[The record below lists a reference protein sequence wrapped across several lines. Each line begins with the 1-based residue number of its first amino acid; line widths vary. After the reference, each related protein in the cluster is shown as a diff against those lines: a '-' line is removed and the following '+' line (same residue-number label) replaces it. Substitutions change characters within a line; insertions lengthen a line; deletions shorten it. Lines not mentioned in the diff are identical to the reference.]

1 MTQNNSDF
9 IDYLGGLET
18 KTSPSTKKEIDG
30 TYAAV
35 LGKAGLKR
43 KVSGT
48 KKFGRVLLIAA
59 AVAACTAISAAAAGT
74 NLGEMFGSY
83 FKLGGPYSTNGLGT
97 ASAALTSS
105 QMKMLN
111 QTGSTLS
118 LSAASNGTTVT
129 VSAVVGDK
137 SNAYILLDVTAPKG
151 TKLNRNDYT
160 FAFRTDDTKEMELLE
175 KGGAK
180 IADHKSS
187 ESYNYTTLKDADPTD
202 NKIRIVMNLNCSGV
216 DLRGKE
222 VRLNLKDLAVRGD
235 AGVGYKEIPVIKG
248 EWRFTVPL
256 DYAKPSKELPV
267 NRITRFKPYV
277 GSNASSSVREKA
289 SHEECRW
296 TVKSISLSSFSATA
310 VLTGNQATAKEYT
323 GLIPPAITI
332 HLKDGSQADM
342 MAGPG
347 FEDASGTERTS
358 SYLLNA
364 PIDVGSVSSVTIG
377 DVTVPVS

>member
-1 MTQNNSDF
+1 
-9 IDYLGGLET
+9 
-18 KTSPSTKKEIDG
+18 
-30 TYAAV
+30 
-35 LGKAGLKR
+35 
-43 KVSGT
+43 
-48 KKFGRVLLIAA
+48 
-59 AVAACTAISAAAAGT
+59 
-74 NLGEMFGSY
+74 
-83 FKLGGPYSTNGLGT
+83 
-97 ASAALTSS
+97 
-105 QMKMLN
+105 
-111 QTGSTLS
+111 
-118 LSAASNGTTVT
+118 
-129 VSAVVGDK
+129 
-137 SNAYILLDVTAPKG
+137 
-151 TKLNRNDYT
+151 
-160 FAFRTDDTKEMELLE
+160 
-175 KGGAK
+175 
-180 IADHKSS
+180 
-187 ESYNYTTLKDADPTD
+187 
-202 NKIRIVMNLNCSGV
+202 MNLNCSGV

-256 DYAKPSKELPV
+256 DYTKPSKELPV